1 MEIWKD
7 VKGYEGLYQVS
18 NYGNVKGLKRGKLL
32 KKTTV
37 NKGYEMVCLCKENI
51 KKSFE
56 VQTIVASAFLIKLKE
71 KCHVDHINEIKND
84 NRLCN
89 LQYLTPR
96 ENTTKSKKNKTG
108 YTGVYYDSKRKRFRA
123 LIFINNK
130 RNHLGWFKTDKEASY
145 AYQKQLKTIKNK
157 NI

>member
-18 NYGNVKGLKRGKLL
+18 NLGNVKGLKRGKLL
-32 KKTTV
+32 KKSTV
-37 NKGYEMVCLCKENI
+37 SKGYEMVSLCKKNV

-56 VQTIVASAFLIKLKE
+56 VQTIVASSFLVPLKV

-96 ENTTKSKKNKTG
+96 QNISKSKKPSSG
-108 YTGVYYDSKRKRFRA
+108 FTGVYYDSKRNRFRA
-123 LIFINNK
+123 MICINNK
-130 RNHLGWFKTDKEASY
+130 RKHLGWFKTAKEGFY
-145 AYQKQLKTIKNK
+145 AYKKELLIIKNK
-157 NI
+157 